1 MYKTT
6 RMMLLR
12 RQKEEPDARVFKWEK
27 YQFIAKTACP
37 LRLYQ
42 ALLPISKL
50 PQRRL
55 QQQKVAATTTTGY
68 YYYACQAFKG
78 PSKGQPF
85 SKV

>member
-1 MYKTT
+1 
-6 RMMLLR
+6 MLLR

-55 QQQKVAATTTTGY
+55 QQQQKVATTGYY

>member
-55 QQQKVAATTTTGY
+55 QQQKVATTTMHVKPLK
-68 YYYACQAFKG
+68 ALLKANRFLR
-78 PSKGQPF
+78 F
-85 SKV
+85 D